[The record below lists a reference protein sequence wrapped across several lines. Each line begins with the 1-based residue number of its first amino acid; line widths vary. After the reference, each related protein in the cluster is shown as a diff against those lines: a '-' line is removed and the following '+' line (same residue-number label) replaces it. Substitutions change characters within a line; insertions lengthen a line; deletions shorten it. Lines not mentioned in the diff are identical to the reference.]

1 MVRSRTN
8 LNMQVGRPCLE
19 LSAGLLVLV
28 KPAGREPG
36 PRGVKGQRSGRSIL
50 SPGRFMEERWLV
62 SKDFIEI

>member
-8 LNMQVGRPCLE
+8 LHMQVGRPCLE
-19 LSAGLLVLV
+19 LCAGLPVLV

-36 PRGVKGQRSGRSIL
+36 PRGVKRQRRGRSIL
-50 SPGRFMEERWLV
+50 SPGRFMEGRWLV